1 MTVEIGREEGLTVEE
16 FRAVLVESTLGE
28 RRPVDRPA
36 ALARMLEHA
45 NLVVTAR
52 DAGRLVGVARSLTDF
67 AYCCYLSDLAVARS
81 HQRAGVGRALL
92 ETTLAALE
100 PGAKLILLA
109 APAAVDYY
117 PKVGFERHPSAWIR
131 ARAAGAPR

>member
-1 MTVEIGREEGLTVEE
+1 MAIEIRREPTLTVEE

-28 RRPVDRPA
+28 RRPVDRPET
-36 ALARMLEHA
+36 LAKMLAHA
-45 NLVVTAR
+45 NLIVTAR
-52 DAGRLVGVARSLTDF
+52 AAGRLVGVARSLTDF

-81 HQRAGVGRALL
+81 LQRQGLGRRLIEA
-92 ETTLAALE
+92 TLAELE

-117 PKVGFERHPSAWIR
+117 AKVGFDRHPSAWIR
-131 ARAAGAPR
+131 AR

>member
-1 MTVEIGREEGLTVEE
+1 MAVEIRPEPSLPVEE

-28 RRPVDRPA
+28 RRPIDRPA
-36 ALARMLEHA
+36 ALAKMLAHA
-45 NLVVTAR
+45 DLIVTAR
-52 DAGRLVGVARSLTDF
+52 DAGRLVGVARSLTDY

-81 HQRAGVGRALL
+81 HQRLGLGRRLIEA
-92 ETTLAALE
+92 TLAALE

-131 ARAAGAPR
+131 AR